1 MITSFKRIVRAGFVG
16 FWRNAF
22 VNLTSVLVMTVALF
36 MSATTLFSEYS
47 LESALTELE
56 QKVDINVYMV
66 TTAEEDAVLALK
78 SSLEGLPD
86 VREVMYTSRENAL
99 LEFRERHKEDE
110 LTIRALE
117 ALEEN
122 PLSASLSIRAK
133 ETSQYESIAKF
144 LEQHREAESPDAPLI
159 DRINYYQN
167 KVSIDRLVG
176 MIAQERKNNDMKNIA
191 LFLVSIFVAFNT
203 IRLVI
208 HGSREEISVMRLVG
222 ASDTFISAPFIISG
236 IMQGIV
242 ASVLVLI
249 LLYPAII
256 YNESMFYPFPFFGD
270 PSVEKMLFNYYITD
284 FSTIFI
290 KIVGAGVVIGAVSSL
305 FAIRRYLRV

>member
-1 MITSFKRIVRAGFVG
+1 MITSIKRIVRAGFVG

-66 TTAEEDAVLALK
+66 TTASEEAVLSLK

-86 VREVMYTSRENAL
+86 VSEVKYTSRENAL
-99 LEFRERHKEDE
+99 LEFRERHKDDE

-117 ALEEN
+117 ELDDN
-122 PLSASLSIRAK
+122 PLSASLAIRAK
-133 ETSQYESIAKF
+133 ETSQYKSIAEF
-144 LEQHREAESPDAPLI
+144 LEKHREAESPDAPLI
-159 DRINYYQN
+159 DRINYNQN
-167 KVSIDRLVG
+167 KAAIDKLVG
-176 MIAQERKNNDMKNIA
+176 MIEQERKNNNMKNTA
-191 LFLVSIFVAFNT
+191 LLLVAIFVAFNT

-222 ASDTFISAPFIISG
+222 ASDTFISAPFVISG
-236 IMQGIV
+236 IMQGLV
-242 ASVLVLI
+242 ASILVLM

-270 PSVEKMLFNYYITD
+270 ASVKQMLFNYYVTD